1 MAETLSAQK
10 TVKFIVT
17 RQESPDSKPYT
28 EEFEVPYRPNMNVI
42 SGLMEVQRNPKNA
55 RGDKTTPVCWES
67 TVWKKFVELAPW
79 SLTVNRAKLVRL

>member
-28 EEFEVPYRPNMNVI
+28 EEFEIPYRSNMNVI

-55 RGDKTTPVCWES
+55 KGDKDDTCMLGIQLS
-67 TVWKKFVELAPW
+67 RRSMR
-79 SLTVNRAKLVRL
+79 SLFHGYQR